1 MSIAFNVL
9 PDTVR
14 VPFAYAEFDGSGAS
28 DDPAIMPYT
37 VLMVGQMLDSGTAEA
52 GSVQRPMSAAQAATL
67 FGEGSQLAAMCAAYL
82 NANSITKML
91 AIGVKDAEEGTAAKG
106 ALTISGTCV
115 NAAPLCLYIN
125 GTLVRAA
132 APLAAEASAVAENL
146 TNAINADTSLPVT
159 ATFSGGEV
167 SLTARH
173 KGECGNDID
182 LRISYYD
189 EDKPGGLT
197 FSVTQMSGGAGN
209 PDPAPVIA
217 AMANDQYHVIA
228 WPWTDSASLAA
239 LRDELAD
246 RWGPLRQI
254 DGQAIVVRRGTFGEV
269 TTFAGERNDK
279 HLTVFASEGSPTS
292 PWEDAAATAGVIAYY
307 GNNDPARGFNTL
319 LVPGVL
325 APAPADR
332 WTDFPEKNQALYE
345 GVSTRYVAPDG
356 TVRLQKCI
364 TTYRLNDLGA
374 EDKAF
379 LSLNSPLTLS
389 YLRYDWNNYLK
400 TKYPRHK
407 LASDADAARYDASQP
422 IMTPKLGRAEAIAR
436 FMDAWLPMGLVEGSE
451 QFKAALLCERNAKN
465 ENRLDW
471 LLRPDLVN
479 QFEVAGTLIRHIV

>member
-1 MSIAFNVL
+1 MSIAFNAL

-28 DDPAIMPYT
+28 DDPALMPYT

-52 GSVQRPMSAAQAATL
+52 GTVQRPMSAAQAATL

-106 ALTISGTCV
+106 ALTINGTCV

-125 GTLVRAA
+125 GKLVRAA

-146 TNAINADTSLPVT
+146 TNAINADKSLPVT

-197 FSVTQMSGGAGN
+197 FSFTQMTGGAGN

-254 DGQAIVVRRGTFGEV
+254 DGQAIVVKRGSYGDV

-292 PWEDAAATAGVIAYY
+292 P
-307 GNNDPARGFNTL
+307 
-319 LVPGVL
+319 
-325 APAPADR
+325 
-332 WTDFPEKNQALYE
+332 
-345 GVSTRYVAPDG
+345 
-356 TVRLQKCI
+356 
-364 TTYRLNDLGA
+364 
-374 EDKAF
+374 
-379 LSLNSPLTLS
+379 
-389 YLRYDWNNYLK
+389 
-400 TKYPRHK
+400 
-407 LASDADAARYDASQP
+407 
-422 IMTPKLGRAEAIAR
+422 
-436 FMDAWLPMGLVEGSE
+436 
-451 QFKAALLCERNAKN
+451 
-465 ENRLDW
+465 
-471 LLRPDLVN
+471 
-479 QFEVAGTLIRHIV
+479 